1 MRLSRAENPALVALG
16 FPNMTVKNVGGA
28 PAPVKL
34 DPPKPSA
41 PPQPKPSVPNPANAD
56 AFIGKVEKSPEFKK
70 LDPATQAAADAAL
83 RAATTPEA
91 RRNIGELV
99 TSPGFG
105 KLPAATQ
112 GKALQALLKD
122 PGNVEY
128 AGSIKQLVNNGGP
141 YTELHVGSK
150 GPAVKEMQQKLKEAG
165 FDPGPIDGAFG
176 AKTKA
181 AVEAYQKAN
190 GLKVDAIAG
199 PETLGELNHKRFS
212 GLSEAAQ
219 AQVLEK
225 VANHP
230 TDPTAR
236 EVITNTALSP
246 GFRQLDPKEQTKLL
260 NVLGGTNVEI
270 SRPSRN
276 AMAGIL
282 NDPKF
287 EKGTGAEQKAMLQ
300 KFLTDEPGLQGVLGA
315 QPGQLDAVRLKHKLT
330 GPTEVKD
337 YQFKDKKVDALKYE
351 VEIDGKKVPVY
362 VPKNQAPNLTYH
374 SIDEV
379 AKGLAAIPKASRD
392 LIKQVNV
399 EPIQNSE
406 DAYWATQYN
415 TPDFHSYMTAGA
427 AGTVHIYPDK
437 NTAPKMTQDYLD
449 VSLIHETGHILSQ
462 QKWGGDAD
470 PRWKDWQ
477 NAMAS
482 DGVHA
487 SAYAKKSQGEDFS
500 ETLKL
505 YQMVK
510 GTPQEAE
517 LRALMPERFKIIDE
531 ILAGK
536 R

>member
-1 MRLSRAENPALVALG
+1 MRESSTPHTLALG
-16 FPNMTVKNVGGA
+16 FPNMTVKNVRSA

-41 PPQPKPSVPNPANAD
+41 PPQPKPSMPSPASGD
-56 AFIGKVEKSPEFKK
+56 AFIGKVESSAEFKK
-70 LDPATQAAADAAL
+70 LDPATQKSADAAM
-83 RAATTPEA
+83 RGATTPEA
-91 RRNIGELV
+91 RKNIAELV
-99 TSPGFG
+99 CSPGFG

-112 GKALQALLKD
+112 GEALKALMKD
-122 PGNVEY
+122 PGNAEY

-141 YTELHVGSK
+141 YKELQVGSK
-150 GPAVKEMQQKLKEAG
+150 GPAVKEMQQKLKDAG
-165 FDPGPIDGAFG
+165 FDPGPIDGDFG
-176 AKTKA
+176 KKTKA

-212 GLSEAAQ
+212 GLSEDAQ
-219 AQVLEK
+219 KLVLEK

-246 GFRQLDPKEQTKLL
+246 GFRQLDAKDQTKLL
-260 NVLGGTNVEI
+260 NLLGGTNVEL
-270 SRPSRN
+270 SRPARD
-276 AMAGIL
+276 AMTGVL
-282 NDPKF
+282 HDPKF
-287 EKGTGAEQKAMLQ
+287 EKGTPAEQKAMLE
-300 KFLTDEPGLQGVLGA
+300 KFLKDEPHLASVLGA
-315 QPGQLDAVRLKHKLT
+315 QPGQLDGVRLKHTLH

-337 YQFKDKKVDALKYE
+337 YQFKDKKIDALKYE

-362 VPKNQAPNLTYH
+362 VPKNPDPNLTYH

-415 TPDFHSYMTAGA
+415 TPGFHSYMTAGA
-427 AGTVHIYPDK
+427 AGTVHIYPDLK
-437 NTAPKMTQDYLD
+437 TAPKMSQDYLD

-462 QKWGGDAD
+462 QKWGADDD

-482 DGVHA
+482 DGTHA
-487 SAYAKKSQGEDFS
+487 SQYAKKAQGEDFS

-510 GTPQEAE
+510 GTPKEAE
-517 LRALMPERFKIIDE
+517 IRALMPERFKIIDE